1 MTTSRTFFG
10 HPIGLST
17 LFFTEMWERFSYYG
31 MRALLTLFMTTA
43 TIETNPG
50 LGYDVATAGAIYGLY
65 TSLVYILAL
74 PGGWIADNLWG
85 QRKAIWVG
93 GWIIAAGHFTMAVPS
108 NITFFLGLVFIICGT
123 GLLKPNVSTI
133 VGELYPEGG
142 ARRDAGF
149 SIYYMGINL
158 GAFLGPLVTGY
169 LGEGINWHYGF
180 GAAGVGMIL
189 GLIQYRAGMKHMG
202 NIGLLKTGD
211 TPEQVAAK
219 SRTFFSVF
227 FAAVATV
234 IVFSYMVS
242 AGILSLT
249 LMQIATYLGYSVLLL
264 VAGYFIYV
272 WTAGGHTVEENKRMG
287 VIFWLFLLIAVFW
300 SGFEQAG
307 TSLNLFA
314 RDLTNLSLFNGALE
328 IQASQLQS
336 INALFIIILAPVFG
350 SIWVWLEGRQKNPS
364 LPMKAG
370 LGLLGLAVG
379 FFVIA
384 WGAANSSPDNL
395 VSPAWLVVTYFFHTV
410 GELCI
415 SPIGLSAITKLSPE
429 RRVGQMMGIWFVG
442 AALGNLF
449 AGLMAGQ
456 LATMGS
462 AELFRTVAMI
472 SAGVGIFAIIVSPQ
486 VKRLMGGV
494 K

>member
-1 MTTSRTFFG
+1 
-10 HPIGLST
+10 
-17 LFFTEMWERFSYYG
+17 
-31 MRALLTLFMTTA
+31 
-43 TIETNPG
+43 
-50 LGYDVATAGAIYGLY
+50 
-65 TSLVYILAL
+65 
-74 PGGWIADNLWG
+74 
-85 QRKAIWVG
+85 
-93 GWIIAAGHFTMAVPS
+93 
-108 NITFFLGLVFIICGT
+108 
-123 GLLKPNVSTI
+123 
-133 VGELYPEGG
+133 
-142 ARRDAGF
+142 
-149 SIYYMGINL
+149 
-158 GAFLGPLVTGY
+158 
-169 LGEGINWHYGF
+169 
-180 GAAGVGMIL
+180 
-189 GLIQYRAGMKHMG
+189 
-202 NIGLLKTGD
+202 
-211 TPEQVAAK
+211 
-219 SRTFFSVF
+219 
-227 FAAVATV
+227 
-234 IVFSYMVS
+234 
-242 AGILSLT
+242 
-249 LMQIATYLGYSVLLL
+249 
-264 VAGYFIYV
+264 
-272 WTAGGHTVEENKRMG
+272 
-287 VIFWLFLLIAVFW
+287 
-300 SGFEQAG
+300 
-307 TSLNLFA
+307 
-314 RDLTNLSLFNGALE
+314 LFNGALE

-350 SIWVWLEGRQKNPS
+350 MVWVWLEGRQKNPS

-456 LATMGS
+456 LATMAS